1 MYKFIL
7 NLEIGLL
14 IGSNCFVVL
23 EFLEVVF
30 RGDEGFYVMWLC
42 YGWILIGFLYV
53 KDIVNFSNVM
63 CYRIMVWE
71 VEIVK
76 EMVLF

>member
-1 MYKFIL
+1 MYKFIS

>member
-53 KDIVNFSNVM
+53 KDILNFSNVM

>member
-1 MYKFIL
+1 MYKFIS

-23 EFLEVVF
+23 EFLEVVL
-30 RGDEGFYVMWLC
+30 RGDEGFYVMRLR
-42 YGWILIGFLYV
+42 YGWILIGLLYV
-53 KDIVNFSNVM
+53 KDVLNFSNVI
-63 CYRIMVWE
+63 CYRIIVR
-71 VEIVK
+71 EIEMVK